1 MFMTA
6 SCPPE
11 VIDVKEKTR
20 RKSIRLLLVGITNFL
35 LAYKRLSLICCTH
48 PGYAFKIRGFI
59 FVDVLTCIKN

>member
-11 VIDVKEKTR
+11 VIDVKENTR
-20 RKSIRLLLVGITNFL
+20 RKSIRLLLVGITKFL